1 MVMFGHFFMYSS
13 YSPFSL
19 KPNVPNRPTVTVV
32 SSSVPHGLEE
42 LTALLS
48 SSLEPPEPQAAA
60 PRVRAIKVAALAAN
74 LEERRVDRCM

>member
-1 MVMFGHFFMYSS
+1 
-13 YSPFSL
+13 
-19 KPNVPNRPTVTVV
+19 
-32 SSSVPHGLEE
+32 VPHGLEE